1 MKRIL
6 IDLQENSYPIVLTDR
21 FCGLA
26 KELKDLGT
34 HQKIM
39 VITEPKIRALYG
51 EQLEEE
57 LKDFSL
63 TWHEI
68 DGGEDCK
75 TLTTVSGIYESLMRN
90 RFDRKG
96 TLLAL
101 GGGIVGDITGFAAAS
116 FMRGIS
122 FVQVPTTLLAQVDSS
137 VGGKTG
143 VNFHS
148 VKNII
153 GAFYQPKLVFANLKT
168 LETLSVR
175 DYKTGLGEVAKYAV
189 LEGEPLYSDL
199 MTHKEEILAR
209 DSGVLAE
216 IVGCCCEIKAKI
228 VAQDEREQG
237 LRAVLNLGHTFGH
250 AYETATNHEIYHGE
264 AVSLGMIS
272 ACRAAEC
279 MGLFHRSEDVI
290 TLIRTLGLMEQ
301 LPQCDKDTILTAM
314 KGDKKQEDGKL
325 KFVLPLDL
333 GNVQVRNDVP
343 KSAVLQGLEAIWK
356 K

>member
-6 IDLQENSYPIVLTDR
+6 IDLQENSYPIVLADGFR
-21 FCGLA
+21 GLA
-26 KELKDLGT
+26 KELQDLGT

-39 VITEPKIRALYG
+39 VVTEPNIRALYG
-51 EQLEEE
+51 EKLAEE

-63 TWHEI
+63 VWHEI
-68 DGGEDCK
+68 PGGEGCK
-75 TLTTVSGIYESLMRN
+75 TLTTISEIYESLMSN

-101 GGGIVGDITGFAAAS
+101 GGGIVGDMTGFAAAT

-168 LETLSVR
+168 LETLSER
-175 DYKTGLGEVAKYAV
+175 DYKTGLGEVAKYGV
-189 LEGEPLYSDL
+189 LEGEPLYSEL
-199 MTHKEEILAR
+199 MKQKDKIAAR
-209 DSGVLAE
+209 DSGILAE
-216 IVGCCCEIKAKI
+216 IVAYCCEIKAKI
-228 VAQDEREQG
+228 VAEDERENG
-237 LRAVLNLGHTFGH
+237 LRAILNLGHTFGH
-250 AYETATNHEIYHGE
+250 AYETATNHGIYHGE
-264 AVSLGMIS
+264 AVSLGIIS
-272 ACRAAEC
+272 ACRTAER
-279 MGLFHRSEDVI
+279 MGLFQKSEKVLA
-290 TLIRTLGLMEQ
+290 LIRALGLMEQ
-301 LPQCDKDTILTAM
+301 LPPSVKETILTAM
-314 KGDKKQEDGKL
+314 KGDKKQEDGQL
-325 KFVLPLDL
+325 KFVLPCDL
-333 GNVQVRNDVP
+333 GNVQVRKDVP
-343 KSAVLQGLEAIWK
+343 REAVLAGLEAIWK

>member
-21 FCGLA
+21 FRGLA

-39 VITEPKIRALYG
+39 VVTEPNIRALYG
-51 EQLEEE
+51 QQLSEE

-63 TWHEI
+63 IWHEI

-75 TLTTVSGIYESLMRN
+75 TLTTISEIYESLMSN

-168 LETLSVR
+168 LETLSMR

-189 LEGEPLYSDL
+189 LEGEPLYSYL
-199 MTHKEEILAR
+199 MTHKEGILAR
-209 DSGVLAE
+209 DSDVLAE
-216 IVGCCCEIKAKI
+216 IVGYCCEIKAKI

-237 LRAVLNLGHTFGH
+237 IRAILNLGHTFGH

-279 MGLFHRSEDVI
+279 MGLFQKSEKVLA
-290 TLIRTLGLMEQ
+290 LIRALGLMEQ
-301 LPQCDKDTILTAM
+301 LPECEKETILAAM
-314 KGDKKQEDGKL
+314 KGDKKQEDGTL

-333 GNVQVRNDVP
+333 GNVQIRTDVP
-343 KSAVLQGLEAIWK
+343 QEAVLWGLEAIWK